1 MIQNISVI
9 GLGKLGASM
18 LAGMASRG
26 FHVIGVDI
34 TESSV
39 RAVNEGRAPVQETGL
54 EEMISAHRDK
64 VRATTSH
71 EEAVLG
77 SDISFVI
84 VPTPS
89 DSRGAFELQYAK
101 YAFEQLG
108 KALAKKDSYHVIVL
122 TSTVIP
128 GATRHGLLPVLEAAS
143 GKKCG
148 KDFGLCYGPEFI
160 ALGSVIRDFLN
171 PDFYLVGEF
180 DQRSGDV
187 LEEVNRKICVKEPVV
202 HRMSIENAEIAKI
215 ALNSYVTMKISFA
228 NTLAD
233 LCERIPGGDVDVVS
247 DAIGSD
253 TRIGRKYLTGGL
265 GFGGPCFPRDNV
277 ALGFL
282 CEHVG
287 ADGDLLVAN
296 HGYNKSMATRITAK
310 IAPLLQMG
318 QTAAVLGLSYKPLS
332 HVVEESQGVALALA
346 MAEAGMRVIGY
357 DPLASDG
364 ARSAFRDKALVAESI
379 ECRARRCRARCRDHA
394 GCSLP
399 SSQGGGFSRRQGV
412 GHGRRLLALPRSK
425 CDESPED
432 QLRAT
437 WPLLGRCPCG
447 SRPRSDLGELSLGHV
462 PPSFPSARPHDAA
475 EPAGRVG
482 AGSSAC
488 SGWHW
493 TIRLRTRTWSNRV
506 AEPAARSANSTGP
519 YPSRV
524 SGRSAGSWSSVDRTG
539 QEYPMSVKVVSP
551 RLLLEL
557 VRAPEDVLVI
567 YELGL
572 VGLYAGLSK
581 LFRPH
586 KVVSLVEGDY
596 RHIGRAGT
604 AFLKVVVRRLAARFV
619 DVFVANNPPAR
630 DYLIRTLNV
639 PEEKIIV
646 GWWLA
651 GMPADLAAH
660 PPAAAP
666 VPEGCRCSSAPAGS
680 SPRRAPTW

>member
-1 MIQNISVI
+1 MVENLSVI

-26 FHVIGVDI
+26 FNVIGVDI
-34 TESSV
+34 AESIV

-54 EEMISAHRDK
+54 EEMISAHRAK

-71 EEAVLG
+71 EEAVLS
-77 SDISFVI
+77 SDVSFVI

-89 DSRGAFELQYAK
+89 DRRGAFELQYAK

-122 TSTVIP
+122 TSTVLP
-128 GATRHGLLPVLEAAS
+128 GATRHGLLPVLEATS

-148 KDFGLCYGPEFI
+148 KDFGLCYSPEFI

-180 DQRSGDV
+180 DERSGAV

-287 ADGDLLVAN
+287 ADGNLLVAN
-296 HGYNKSMATRITAK
+296 HGYNKSMAARITTK
-310 IAPLLQMG
+310 IAPLLQVG

-364 ARSAFRDKALVAESI
+364 ARSALRDKALVAESI
-379 ECRARRCRARCRDHA
+379 DAALVDAALVVVTTPDECFRTLKADHFLGSKESVTVVDCWRCLDPSVTNHPEINY
-394 GCSLP
+394 LP
-399 SSQGGGFSRRQGV
+399 
-412 GHGRRLLALPRSK
+412 
-425 CDESPED
+425 
-432 QLRAT
+432 
-437 WPLLGRCPCG
+437 LGRCL
-447 SRPRSDLGELSLGHV
+447 D
-462 PPSFPSARPHDAA
+462 DA
-475 EPAGRVG
+475 
-482 AGSSAC
+482 
-488 SGWHW
+488 
-493 TIRLRTRTWSNRV
+493 
-506 AEPAARSANSTGP
+506 PAASVLGAIWAN
-519 YPSRV
+519 
-524 SGRSAGSWSSVDRTG
+524 
-539 QEYPMSVKVVSP
+539 
-551 RLLLEL
+551 
-557 VRAPEDVLVI
+557 
-567 YELGL
+567 
-572 VGLYAGLSK
+572 
-581 LFRPH
+581 
-586 KVVSLVEGDY
+586 
-596 RHIGRAGT
+596 
-604 AFLKVVVRRLAARFV
+604 
-619 DVFVANNPPAR
+619 
-630 DYLIRTLNV
+630 
-639 PEEKIIV
+639 
-646 GWWLA
+646 
-651 GMPADLAAH
+651 
-660 PPAAAP
+660 
-666 VPEGCRCSSAPAGS
+666 
-680 SPRRAPTW
+680 